1 VVIPLWNV
9 TFLSVCVPSHTDRL
23 KCDGDVLT
31 DTPEREVE
39 GPRARARE
47 NVTLRRRAAWAI
59 RDARGRLAATVS
71 YSTRQKK
78 SAADELMYT
87 ISGVT
92 RAIG

>member
-1 VVIPLWNV
+1 MIPLWNV

-23 KCDGDVLT
+23 KCDDDVLT
-31 DTPEREVE
+31 DTPAREVE
-39 GPRARARE
+39 GPRARE

-78 SAADELMYT
+78 SATDELMYA